1 MLVRNSLLV
10 LVLLLL
16 TAGKISAQQS
26 DADLA
31 LQYAST
37 GDYEKAVVYFEKWY
51 NRDPY
56 SSYPQ
61 YLACLTSL
69 KDFEKAEKLVKKHIK
84 KQPVNATLQVDL
96 GGIYELQGKQ
106 SLADDTY
113 RKAIKSLFPDIQ
125 QILNLGNKFIEI
137 RKLDFAEQTF
147 MQGRQLT
154 DANYPFSFELADVYA
169 QKQLPQKM
177 VDEYLGVLEYNQQYL
192 QNVQAIL
199 QNKIAFDLEGGLS
212 QIIRTSLLRKIQK
225 SSESTIYTELLYWLL
240 LQEKDFE
247 SALIQAKALDKR
259 NDENGSRLMAL
270 GNLCVSNQEYKTAED
285 CYTYILQKGKSNQN
299 YIAARMQLIYSRD
312 QQITISGN
320 YNPEA
325 LKKLE
330 ADYETA
336 ITELGKNQITAP
348 LISDYAHLKA
358 FHLGKTEEAISLL
371 EETIAMPGIAPQ
383 FSAKCKLEL
392 GDILILTGEMWD
404 ASLYYSQVDK
414 DFKNDAI
421 GREAKFKNARLSF
434 YMGEFE
440 WAGAQLNVLKAA
452 TSQLIS
458 NDAMSLGLLIMDNLG
473 LDSITEPLLMYSRA
487 DLYEFCN
494 RNDQSM
500 ATLDS
505 ILTQFPAHSLT
516 DEIWFKQAGIQ
527 VKKGNFSAASKLYM
541 DIVETYPD
549 DILADDALYRLADL
563 TENKLLDKE
572 KAKTLYELLLTK
584 FPGSLYAVDAR
595 KKFRMLRGDSQF
607 QNNAPILQEK
617 L

>member
-1 MLVRNSLLV
+1 
-10 LVLLLL
+10 
-16 TAGKISAQQS
+16 
-26 DADLA
+26 
-31 LQYAST
+31 
-37 GDYEKAVVYFEKWY
+37 
-51 NRDPY
+51 
-56 SSYPQ
+56 
-61 YLACLTSL
+61 
-69 KDFEKAEKLVKKHIK
+69 
-84 KQPVNATLQVDL
+84 
-96 GGIYELQGKQ
+96 
-106 SLADDTY
+106 
-113 RKAIKSLFPDIQ
+113 
-125 QILNLGNKFIEI
+125 
-137 RKLDFAEQTF
+137 
-147 MQGRQLT
+147 
-154 DANYPFSFELADVYA
+154 
-169 QKQLPQKM
+169 
-177 VDEYLGVLEYNQQYL
+177 
-192 QNVQAIL
+192 
-199 QNKIAFDLEGGLS
+199 
-212 QIIRTSLLRKIQK
+212 
-225 SSESTIYTELLYWLL
+225 
-240 LQEKDFE
+240 
-247 SALIQAKALDKR
+247 
-259 NDENGSRLMAL
+259 
-270 GNLCVSNQEYKTAED
+270 
-285 CYTYILQKGKSNQN
+285 
-299 YIAARMQLIYSRD
+299 
-312 QQITISGN
+312 
-320 YNPEA
+320 
-325 LKKLE
+325 
-330 ADYETA
+330 
-336 ITELGKNQITAP
+336 
-348 LISDYAHLKA
+348 
-358 FHLGKTEEAISLL
+358 
-371 EETIAMPGIAPQ
+371 MPGIAPQ

-494 RNDQSM
+494 QNDQSL

-505 ILTQFPAHSLT
+505 ILIQFPTHSLT

-527 VKKGNFSAASKLYM
+527 VKKGNFTEASKLYM

-563 TENKLLDKE
+563 TENKLNDKE